1 MKLFQIQD
9 EWSPDH
15 LKLNET
21 SIPSPGPGEV
31 LLEMKAASLNYRDM
45 VVLRRGYGAQTGTL
59 PLIPVSDGAGVVQE
73 TGSGVSEL
81 SEGDRVCPLF
91 MQNWL
96 AGSPNRKKLSSTLG
110 GPIDGVMAEYRC
122 FPESGVYPVPEHLSD
137 VEAATLPCA
146 ALTAWSALIGE
157 GRIQPGESVLIQ
169 GTGGVSLFAL
179 QFAKMAGARAIL
191 ISGSEEKMKQASQ
204 LGADDVL
211 NYRSQPE
218 WGKII
223 RDLAGG
229 DGVDHI
235 IEVGGTDTLPQ
246 SLRAIR
252 PGGTISMIGVLSGH
266 EMKAQLGLI
275 VTRQIRLQG
284 ITVGHRQGFENMCRA
299 INRHQLKPV
308 VDQVYPF
315 ESLPEALD
323 RLAGG
328 QHFGKICFG
337 F

>member
-1 MKLFQIQD
+1 M
-9 EWSPDH
+9 
-15 LKLNET
+15 
-21 SIPSPGPGEV
+21 
-31 LLEMKAASLNYRDM
+31 
-45 VVLRRGYGAQTGTL
+45 
-59 PLIPVSDGAGVVQE
+59 
-73 TGSGVSEL
+73 
-81 SEGDRVCPLF
+81 
-91 MQNWL
+91 
-96 AGSPNRKKLSSTLG
+96 
-110 GPIDGVMAEYRC
+110 
-122 FPESGVYPVPEHLSD
+122 
-137 VEAATLPCA
+137 
-146 ALTAWSALIGE
+146 
-157 GRIQPGESVLIQ
+157 
-169 GTGGVSLFAL
+169 
-179 QFAKMAGARAIL
+179 
-191 ISGSEEKMKQASQ
+191 
-204 LGADDVL
+204 
-211 NYRSQPE
+211 
-218 WGKII
+218 
-223 RDLAGG
+223 
-229 DGVDHI
+229 
-235 IEVGGTDTLPQ
+235 PQ